1 MKTFYKLTLAALLL
15 ACSALSASAQ
25 GYPNKPIRVIVPY
38 PAGGTTDQLAR
49 AIQQP
54 MSESLGQPIVID
66 NKPGAGGTIGTEQTV
81 RAAPDGYTLVFGNT
95 GPNAVVSLM
104 RKINYDVQSDLRPI
118 ATVAIT
124 PMILAVPTDSPATN
138 MKEFLAY
145 ARREDGKL
153 NYGSVGNGSLSHLSG
168 EFFKDAAGLKMQHIP
183 YAGGAP
189 LLTAL
194 VGGQLQA
201 AFVTGLDGA
210 SMLATG
216 KVRYLAVATT
226 ARTPVVPD
234 LPAIAEDVPGFKSS
248 SWFGLLAPKG
258 TPDEVIGRLNAAVKA
273 ALARPEIRKMFSDR
287 RIEVGSGGPEDLEKL
302 IRDELKLW
310 GPVVQKAN
318 IQM

>member
-1 MKTFYKLTLAALLL
+1 MKIFYTLHLAALLL
-15 ACSALSASAQ
+15 ACSALSANGQ

-66 NKPGAGGTIGTEQTV
+66 NKPGAGGTIGTEQAV

-95 GPNAVVSLM
+95 GPNVVVSLM

-124 PMILAVPTDSPATN
+124 PMILAVPTDSPAGN

-168 EFFKDAAGLKMQHIP
+168 EFFKDAAGLRMQHIP

-226 ARTPVVPD
+226 ARTSVVPD
-234 LPAIAEDVPGFKSS
+234 LPAIAEDVPGFRSS

-273 ALARPEIRKMFSDR
+273 ALARPEIRKMFSER
-287 RIEVGSGGPEDLEKL
+287 RIEAGGGGPEDLEKL